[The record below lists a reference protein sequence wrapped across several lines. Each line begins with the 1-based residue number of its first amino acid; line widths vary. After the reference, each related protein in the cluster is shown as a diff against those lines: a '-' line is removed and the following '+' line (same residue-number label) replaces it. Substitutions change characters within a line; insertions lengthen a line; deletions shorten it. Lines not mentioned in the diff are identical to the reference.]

1 MQKKYYIVNSVKM
14 YFSISTQTFCSKIAG
29 YLVFGFQI
37 SRTILDGLV
46 YRVKLSAL
54 Y

>member
-14 YFSISTQTFCSKIAG
+14 YFSSQTFCSKIAG

-46 YRVKLSAL
+46 NRVKLSAL